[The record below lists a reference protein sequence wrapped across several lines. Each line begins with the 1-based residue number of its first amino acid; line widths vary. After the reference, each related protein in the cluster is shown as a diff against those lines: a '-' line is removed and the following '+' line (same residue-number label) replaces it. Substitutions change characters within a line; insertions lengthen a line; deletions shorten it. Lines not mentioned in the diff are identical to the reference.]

1 MIMAFFL
8 PLLAVVTVAATG
20 TQIGLSIKSVKDNEA
35 IAKKDANNQIKANVL
50 NTYMERPGALIAA
63 LR

>member
-1 MIMAFFL
+1 MAFFL